1 VSATVALDAPQ
12 VTVGRLMPRLPE
24 GQQPRLPAERWP
36 QTCLPPAAVIEHVM
50 ALPTGVRGT
59 DAKRAY
65 RLGLRHLLNWLAEQP
80 GTTWQER
87 WHNSGADDAGRGWR
101 DLPRRWLAQR
111 GERAGH
117 HDRLMPC
124 AMMMLLCGQ
133 IVRPS
138 YQWLIRIPMSRGPE
152 NFRTAVDPEGFA
164 SLAAQCQQPGYPTA
178 FERHHGLN
186 SVTWIMMRKGGLVQ
200 DVTIGDCLEL
210 RDALSANDSSC
221 SGAQSYLLL
230 ARAGIF
236 GPNPPPR
243 LQNVIVRSQRTP
255 AELVDQYAITNAPI
269 RELLV
274 DYISELVAGRDYTT
288 MASVARDLAKL
299 FWKDLENHHPGIDS
313 LNLPP
318 AVAAA
323 WKERSRFVWDR
334 DGRQLRPRASNTA
347 LLLSVRA
354 LYRDLARW
362 AANDPAR
369 WGRWVAPC
377 PIRDAECNQRKQ
389 LASRKARID
398 QRTRTLL
405 PALPGLVDAVTRRHR
420 AAITLLDAA
429 RQVPPETEFTAAAR
443 RMRRCRRVR
452 GTHVRCTDVD
462 SGRTHDLTFEEADA
476 FWAWALVEVLRH
488 TGMRIEEILELTH
501 HSFVAYT
508 LPTTGEVV
516 PMLQVAP
523 SKNDAERLLLVSPE
537 LGEVLTAI
545 IHRVRGAN
553 AAIPLVSAYDE
564 LELVWSPPMP
574 FLFQRTFNT
583 EHRHMPRAYVSACLN
598 RAVAASGLTDAANAP
613 LSFTP
618 HDFRRLFVT
627 DAVRSG
633 LPPHIAAAICGHQ
646 LLDTTMGYAAIY
658 PEDVIDH
665 HRAFIARRRAQRP
678 SEEYRDLKPEEWD
691 EFLDHF
697 ELRKVALGVCT
708 RDYGTPCIHEH
719 ACVRCPQLRPDPAQ
733 MPRLKEIRANLLD
746 RMQEAKDRGWLGEVA
761 AIEASLVA
769 ADRKLEAMS
778 AITARHIV
786 THLGMPDF
794 RAATGRSTSD
804 P

>member
-1 VSATVALDAPQ
+1 MSTIALLDAAPG
-12 VTVGRLMPRLPE
+12 TADRLMPRLPD
-24 GQQPRLPAERWP
+24 GQQPRMPAERWP
-36 QTCLPPAAVIEHVM
+36 QTCLPRDAVIEHVM
-50 ALPTGVRGT
+50 ALPTGVRHP
-59 DAKRAY
+59 DAKRSY

-87 WHNSGADDAGRGWR
+87 WDNSGAEDAGRGWR
-101 DLPRRWLAQR
+101 DLPGRWLARR

-117 HDRLMPC
+117 HDRLMAC

-133 IVRPS
+133 VVRPS
-138 YQWLIRIPMSRGPE
+138 YRWLIRMPMFRAPE
-152 NFRTAVDPEGFA
+152 NFRAAVDPEGFA
-164 SLAAQCQQPGYPTA
+164 LLAAQCQHPGHPTA

-186 SVTWIMMRKGGLVQ
+186 TVTWVLMRKGGRVR
-200 DVTIGDCLEL
+200 DITVGDCLEL

-221 SGAQSYLLL
+221 SAAQSYLLL
-230 ARAGIF
+230 ARAGVF

-243 LQNVIVRSQRTP
+243 LQNVVVRSQKTP
-255 AELVDQYAITNAPI
+255 AELVDQYAITCAPI
-269 RELLV
+269 RDLLV
-274 DYISELVAGRDYTT
+274 DYISELAAGRDYTT
-288 MASVARDLAKL
+288 VAGVAHDLAKL
-299 FWKDLENHHPGIDS
+299 FWKDLEKHHPDIAS
-313 LNLPP
+313 LNLAP

-334 DGRQLRPRASNTA
+334 DGRQLRPRASNA
-347 LLLSVRA
+347 AVLLSVRA

-362 AANDPAR
+362 AADDPAR

-405 PALPGLVDAVTRRHR
+405 PALPALVDAVTRRHR
-420 AAITLLDAA
+420 DAVTLLNAA
-429 RQVPPETEFTAAAR
+429 RQAPPETEFIAAAR
-443 RMRRCRRVR
+443 SMRRCRRVR
-452 GTHVRCTDVD
+452 GMHVRCVDVD
-462 SGRTHDLTFEEADA
+462 SGHTHDLTFEEADA
-476 FWAWALVEVLRH
+476 FWSWALVEVLRH
-488 TGMRIEEILELTH
+488 TGMRIEEVLELTH

-523 SKNDAERLLLVSPE
+523 SKSDAERLLLVSPE

-545 IHRVRGAN
+545 IHRVRGGN

-574 FLFQRTFNT
+574 FLFQRTFNI
-583 EHRHMPRAYVSACLN
+583 EHRHMPRTYVSACLN
-598 RAVAASGLTDAANAP
+598 RAVTASGLTDAANAP

-627 DAVRSG
+627 DAIRSG

-646 LLDTTMGYAAIY
+646 LLETTMGYAAIY
-658 PEDVIDH
+658 PEDVINH
-665 HRAFIARRRAQRP
+665 HRAFIAHRRAERP
-678 SEEYRDLKPEEWD
+678 SEEYRDLQPEEWD
-691 EFLDHF
+691 EFLGHF

-746 RMQEAKDRGWLGEVA
+746 RMNEAKKHGWLGEVA

-769 ADRKLEAMS
+769 ADRKLEAMN
-778 AITARHIV
+778 AIAARHTV

-794 RAATGRSTSD
+794 RTATGRHA
-804 P
+804 

>member
-1 VSATVALDAPQ
+1 VSATALLGAAQ
-12 VTVGRLMPRLPE
+12 VNVDRLAPRLPA
-24 GQQPRLPAERWP
+24 GQQPRVPVEGWP
-36 QTCLPPAAVIEHVM
+36 QTCLPRDAVIEHVM
-50 ALPTGVRGT
+50 ALPTGVQHP

-65 RLGLRHLLNWLAEQP
+65 RLGLRHLLNWLADQP
-80 GTTWQER
+80 GSTWQER
-87 WHNSGADDAGRGWR
+87 WDNSGAENAGRSWR
-101 DLPRRWLAQR
+101 DLPGQWLAQR
-111 GERAGH
+111 GERAKH
-117 HDRLMPC
+117 HDRLMAC

-133 IVRPS
+133 VVRPS
-138 YQWLIRIPMSRGPE
+138 YRWLIRMPMFRAPE
-152 NFRTAVDPEGFA
+152 NFRTAVDPDGFA
-164 SLAAQCQQPGYPTA
+164 LLAANCQHPGHPTA

-186 SVTWIMMRKGGLVQ
+186 CVTWIVMRKGGPV
-200 DVTIGDCLEL
+200 DDITIGDCREL
-210 RDALSANDSSC
+210 RDALMANESSC
-221 SGAQSYLLL
+221 SAAQAYLLL
-230 ARAGIF
+230 ARAGVF

-243 LQNVIVRSQRTP
+243 LQNVIVRGQRTP
-255 AELVDQYAITNAPI
+255 AELVDQYAIGNAAI
-269 RELLV
+269 RDLLV
-274 DYISELVAGRDYTT
+274 DYVGELAAGRDYNT
-288 MASVARDLAKL
+288 VARVAHDLAKL
-299 FWKDLENHHPGIDS
+299 FWRDLENHHPGIDS
-313 LNLPP
+313 LNLAP

-323 WKERSRFVWDR
+323 WKDRSRFVWDR
-334 DGRQLRPRASNTA
+334 TGRRVRPRASNTG

-362 AANDPAR
+362 SADDPAR

-377 PIRDAECNQRKQ
+377 PIRDAECDQRKH

-405 PALPGLVDAVTRRHR
+405 PALPALVEAVTRRHR
-420 AAITLLDAA
+420 DAVTLLHAA
-429 RQVPPETEFTAAAR
+429 RQAPPETEFSAAGR

-452 GTHVRCTDVD
+452 GTHIRCVDVD
-462 SGRTHDLTFEEADA
+462 GGRRHDLTFEEADA

-488 TGMRIEEILELTH
+488 TGMRIEEALELTH

-523 SKNDAERLLLVSPE
+523 SKTDAERLLLVSPE

-545 IHRVRGAN
+545 IYRVRGGI

-574 FLFQRTFNT
+574 FLFQRTFNI
-583 EHRHMPRAYVSACLN
+583 EHRHMTRAYVAGCLN
-598 RAVAASGLTDAANAP
+598 RAVAASGLTDAANSP
-613 LSFTP
+613 LTFTP
-618 HDFRRLFVT
+618 HDFRRIFVT
-627 DAVRSG
+627 DAIRGG

-658 PEDVIDH
+658 PEDVITH

-678 SEEYRDLKPEEWD
+678 SEEYRDLTPEEWD
-691 EFLDHF
+691 EFLGHF

-733 MPRLKEIRANLLD
+733 APRLQEVRANLLD
-746 RMQEAKDRGWLGEVA
+746 RLHEATEHGWLGEVA
-761 AIEASLVA
+761 AIETSIAA
-769 ADRKLEAMS
+769 ADRKLEAMRQI
-778 AITARHIV
+778 AAKHTV

-794 RAATGRSTSD
+794 RAATGRST
-804 P
+804 PQP